1 MRSGGN
7 LLTVLVIAG
16 TPVLALIVLAA
27 TGAATP
33 LGAADPASG
42 PQVPPISI
50 NTQYVKDLS
59 FENPNAPQSLVP
71 QTAQPNIEVNVN
83 VQARG
88 LGPNVYEVVLSIT
101 CTAKHEQMTAFI
113 VEVAYAGVF
122 TLTGVP
128 SEHVHPLLLIE
139 CPRLLF
145 PFARN
150 IIADATREGG
160 YPPLFMQ
167 PVDFVDLYRR
177 EIAQQARP
185 N

>member
-1 MRSGGN
+1 MTDSTNGSAP
-7 LLTVLVIAG
+7 L
-16 TPVLALIVLAA
+16 
-27 TGAATP
+27 P
-33 LGAADPASG
+33 LGAANPASG
-42 PQVPPISI
+42 PQVPPLSI

-59 FENPNAPQSLVP
+59 FENPNAPQSLAP

-88 LGPNVYEVVLSIT
+88 LGPSVYEVVLSIT

-145 PFARN
+145 PFARALVAN
-150 IIADATREGG
+150 ATRDGG
-160 YPPLFMQ
+160 FLPLLIQ
-167 PVDFVDLYRR
+167 PIDFLDLYRR
-177 EIAQQARP
+177 QAASQGAAVQP
-185 N
+185 PPPGA

>member
-1 MRSGGN
+1 MTDSSNGSAPAP
-7 LLTVLVIAG
+7 LG
-16 TPVLALIVLAA
+16 TPD
-27 TGAATP
+27 ATP
-33 LGAADPASG
+33 G
-42 PQVPPISI
+42 PQVPPISV

-59 FENPNAPQSLVP
+59 FENPNAPQSLVTQATP
-71 QTAQPNIEVNVN
+71 PNIEVNVN

-128 SEHVHPLLLIE
+128 QEHVHPMLLIE

-145 PFARN
+145 PFARALVAN
-150 IIADATREGG
+150 ATREGG
-160 YPPLFMQ
+160 FLPLLIQ
-167 PVDFVDLYRR
+167 PIDFLDLYRR
-177 EIAQQARP
+177 QAANQATAVQP
-185 N
+185 P

>member
-1 MRSGGN
+1 MTDTTNGS
-7 LLTVLVIAG
+7 AASA
-16 TPVLALIVLAA
+16 LASAV
-27 TGAATP
+27 
-33 LGAADPASG
+33 PASG
-42 PQVPPISI
+42 SQVPPISI

-71 QTAQPNIEVNVN
+71 QTAQPNIDVNVN

-122 TLTGVP
+122 TFTGVP
-128 SEHVHPLLLIE
+128 TEHLHPILLIE

-145 PFARN
+145 PFARALVAN
-150 IIADATREGG
+150 ATRDGG
-160 YPPLFMQ
+160 FLPLMIQ
-167 PVDFVDLYRR
+167 PIDFLELYRR
-177 EIAQQARP
+177 QAAAHGNNVQP
-185 N
+185 PPA

>member
-1 MRSGGN
+1 MTDTSNGN
-7 LLTVLVIAG
+7 AG
-16 TPVLALIVLAA
+16 APPGSLPGEA
-27 TGAATP
+27 G
-33 LGAADPASG
+33 G
-42 PQVPPISI
+42 PQALPIAI

-71 QTAQPNIEVNVN
+71 QNSQPAIEVNVN

-101 CTAKHEQMTAFI
+101 CTAKHEAMTAFI

-128 SEHVHPLLLIE
+128 QEHVHPLLLIE

-145 PFARN
+145 PFARALVAN
-150 IIADATREGG
+150 ATREGG
-160 YPPLFMQ
+160 FLPLLIQ
-167 PVDFVDLYRR
+167 PIDFLDLYRR
-177 EIAQQARP
+177 QAAAQGTP
-185 N
+185 NIQPPPPQGA

>member
-1 MRSGGN
+1 MTDSTNGSAGSAPGTAPSSPVPSGS
-7 LLTVLVIAG
+7 
-16 TPVLALIVLAA
+16 PQQQAA
-27 TGAATP
+27 
-33 LGAADPASG
+33 
-42 PQVPPISI
+42 ISV

-71 QTAQPNIEVNVN
+71 QSSQPNIDVNVN

-101 CTAKHEQMTAFI
+101 CTAKHETMTAFI

-128 SEHVHPLLLIE
+128 AQDVHPILLIE

-145 PFARN
+145 PFARALVAN
-150 IIADATREGG
+150 ATREGG
-160 YPPLFMQ
+160 FLPLLIQ
-167 PVDFVDLYRR
+167 PIDFLDLYRR
-177 EIAQQARP
+177 QAAAQGPGVPPPTPAQGA
-185 N
+185 